1 MKRRS
6 IDAFN
11 LPERVSRYDAD
22 MAVMHPNR
30 SKMVQIALEVL
41 PFEQGASVKAL
52 DLGVGTGYFTAK
64 FLEAYP
70 NARVYALDGAKAML
84 EVARARLGD
93 GRDNVSLHLGDFREL
108 RQKFSTAG
116 SFDVVFSSY
125 ALHHLSR
132 EEKGS
137 VVEQAASL
145 LRPNGWCLNADI
157 VAAATPGLEQMIQ
170 GIRVRGIVE
179 RAAGRDDRFGD
190 FETTRRYLDEREAEV
205 GDRPLTLQE
214 DLEVLREAGLQDLAV
229 FWLEYR
235 EAVIGGRKAG

>member
-1 MKRRS
+1 MDKQS
-6 IDAFN
+6 IEAFN
-11 LPERVSRYDAD
+11 LPERVARYDAD

-30 SKMVQIALEVL
+30 SKMVEIALEVL
-41 PFEQGASVKAL
+41 PFGPEEPLQTLEV
-52 DLGVGTGYFTAK
+52 GVGTGYFTAR

-70 NARVYALDGAKAML
+70 NARVYALDGAEAML

-93 GRDNVSLHLGDFREL
+93 SRDNVSLHLGDFREL
-108 RQKFSTAG
+108 RQLFSNAG

-132 EEKGS
+132 EEKGA

-145 LRPNGWCLNADI
+145 LRPNGWFVNVDI
-157 VAAATPGLEQMIQ
+157 FVAATPGLEQRIQ
-170 GIRVRGIVE
+170 DIRVRGIVE
-179 RAAGRDDRFGD
+179 RAGGRDDRFRD
-190 FETTRRYLDEREAEV
+190 FETTRRYLDESEAEA

-214 DLEVLREAGLQDLAV
+214 DLDVLREAGLQDVAV

-235 EAVIGGRKAG
+235 EAVIGGRRL